1 MHALS
6 LSRLGDRNSTV
17 EFDNPC
23 TAEVAPG
30 ADPVKLQTGM
40 YALCMCSLAWGRLRG
55 VEERVG
61 VGEPEWEWVWWWVG
75 MVGMRIGM
83 GM

>member
-1 MHALS
+1 M
-6 LSRLGDRNSTV
+6 
-17 EFDNPC
+17 
-23 TAEVAPG
+23 
-30 ADPVKLQTGM
+30 KLQTGM
-40 YALCMCSLAWGRLRG
+40 YALCTVLVGLGALVASSRG
-55 VEERVG
+55 VEEGVG